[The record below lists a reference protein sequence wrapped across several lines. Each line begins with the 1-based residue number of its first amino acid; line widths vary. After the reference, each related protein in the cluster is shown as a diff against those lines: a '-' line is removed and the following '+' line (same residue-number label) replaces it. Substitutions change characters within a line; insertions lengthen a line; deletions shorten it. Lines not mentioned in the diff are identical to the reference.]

1 MPDLTFCLDVPV
13 EVGLRRKAK
22 GAGDAWNRM
31 EQKEVD
37 FHERVRAGYLAMAAH
52 EPARWVV
59 IDATRKVDEIQ
70 ATLRDTLVERL
81 RLKAN
86 QASPGGG
93 NRMKLIMGIVNSDDA
108 DRLVNTLNKAG
119 YRATTISTTGGF
131 LRQGNA
137 TIFIGTED
145 EDVPKVLQLIKD
157 NCHTRTQYV
166 NPLPPVMEPGEMYI
180 PSPVEVQVGG
190 ANVFVLEVTEFAR
203 F

>member
-1 MPDLTFCLDVPV
+1 
-13 EVGLRRKAK
+13 
-22 GAGDAWNRM
+22 
-31 EQKEVD
+31 
-37 FHERVRAGYLAMAAH
+37 
-52 EPARWVV
+52 
-59 IDATRKVDEIQ
+59 
-70 ATLRDTLVERL
+70 
-81 RLKAN
+81 
-86 QASPGGG
+86 
-93 NRMKLIMGIVNSDDA
+93 MKLIMGIVNSDDA

-137 TIFIGTED
+137 TIFIGTEN
-145 EDVPKVLQLIKD
+145 ENVPKVLQLIKD

>member
-1 MPDLTFCLDVPV
+1 
-13 EVGLRRKAK
+13 
-22 GAGDAWNRM
+22 
-31 EQKEVD
+31 
-37 FHERVRAGYLAMAAH
+37 
-52 EPARWVV
+52 
-59 IDATRKVDEIQ
+59 
-70 ATLRDTLVERL
+70 
-81 RLKAN
+81 
-86 QASPGGG
+86 
-93 NRMKLIMGIVNSDDA
+93 MKLIMGIVNSDDA
-108 DRLVNTLNKAG
+108 DRLVGTLNRAG

-145 EDVPKVLQLIKD
+145 ENVPKVLQLIKD

-190 ANVFVLEVTEFAR
+190 ANVFVLDVTEFAR